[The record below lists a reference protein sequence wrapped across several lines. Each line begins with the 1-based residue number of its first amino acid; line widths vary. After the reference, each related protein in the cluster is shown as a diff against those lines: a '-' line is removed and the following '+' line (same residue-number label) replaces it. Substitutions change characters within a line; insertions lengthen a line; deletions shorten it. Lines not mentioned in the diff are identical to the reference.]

1 MFTDYFIVKETTT
14 TACTIC
20 SRTFE
25 ATHLVTTDEKEA
37 EERAKKALSDA
48 TKLYDDTNYEVIAEK
63 EIKQVLGK
71 LYVKVVSTRNEL
83 KTIVISI
90 DKILN

>member
-1 MFTDYFIVKETTT
+1 MFTDYFIVRESTT

-48 TKLYDDTNYEVIAEK
+48 TKSLDNYEVIAEK

>member
-48 TKLYDDTNYEVIAEK
+48 TKSLDAYEVIAEK

>member
-1 MFTDYFIVKETTT
+1 MFRDYFIVKETTT

-37 EERAKKALSDA
+37 EERAKKALLDA
-48 TKLYDDTNYEVIAEK
+48 TKLYDNIDYEVIAEK

-71 LYVKVVSTRNEL
+71 LYVKVVSARNEV

-90 DKILN
+90 DKL